1 MSGINKHAVLLVL
14 AWTSLGASLL
24 ALLAVAERLFAALWQ
39 WYKFSG
45 YETPG
50 VITLSS
56 RTAWLFAAL
65 MMALIM
71 VSLAI
76 RRLEAQST
84 GRASAIARLSFWT
97 SAISITLF
105 VALAFSSLN
114 HWRP

>member
-1 MSGINKHAVLLVL
+1 MTGTSKHAALLVL

-45 YETPG
+45 YEAPG

-65 MMALIM
+65 MTALMM

-76 RRLEAQST
+76 RRLDAKST
-84 GRASAIARLSFWT
+84 GRASAIAQLAFWT
-97 SAISITLF
+97 SAMAVALF
-105 VALAFSSLN
+105 VVLGFSGLN